1 MKDIDNILDEY
12 KLAVKENIEASKLE
26 TEAKDR
32 KRKAY
37 YKLLKVSERLRE
49 TTRETL
55 EDTLIL

>member
-32 KRKAY
+32 KRKAH